1 MRAWSAFAISLILKG
16 SSIESGRPYDM
27 RLVSMVAGAAVAGYT
42 LLKRL
47 VEFAEGVKVAAPRS
61 VPVRYSLVKPLP

>member
-1 MRAWSAFAISLILKG
+1 
-16 SSIESGRPYDM
+16 M
-27 RLVSMVAGAAVAGYT
+27 RLVSMVAGAAVAGYA

-47 VEFAEGVKVAAPRS
+47 VEFTEGVKVAEPRS